1 MHDTDD
7 NLSDVLATLN
17 RISQNIIRLQRQIFL
32 LSEQAKQNNWTDQ
45 PNNQEDSQWQSVLR
59 NNSTNQDEPTA

>member
-17 RISQNIIRLQRQIFL
+17 RLSQRIASLQQQIL
-32 LSEQAKQNNWTDQ
+32 GLDEQAKQGKH
-45 PNNQEDSQWQSVLR
+45 NQEDSQWQSVLR
-59 NNSTNQDEPTA
+59 SNSTNQGEPTV